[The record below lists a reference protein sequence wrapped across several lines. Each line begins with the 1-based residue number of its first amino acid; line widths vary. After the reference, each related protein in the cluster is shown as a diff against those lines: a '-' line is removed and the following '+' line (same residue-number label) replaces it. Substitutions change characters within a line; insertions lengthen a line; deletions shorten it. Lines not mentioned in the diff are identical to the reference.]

1 MAKITLTD
9 EEAKYQYNANKRRI
23 ERMESLISQRDDK
36 GRKKLIS
43 INNKIGKALGFWW
56 NKMGTRIQLKT
67 HNYYYAVPIMSK
79 TFPYKI
85 IKHKLK
91 KLNSVEDIKEA
102 RYNGWSTAKKSK

>member
-43 INNKIGKALGFWW
+43 INNKIGKALGFW
-56 NKMGTRIQLKT
+56 
-67 HNYYYAVPIMSK
+67 
-79 TFPYKI
+79 
-85 IKHKLK
+85 
-91 KLNSVEDIKEA
+91 
-102 RYNGWSTAKKSK
+102 

>member
-1 MAKITLTD
+1 
-9 EEAKYQYNANKRRI
+9 
-23 ERMESLISQRDDK
+23 
-36 GRKKLIS
+36 
-43 INNKIGKALGFWW
+43 
-56 NKMGTRIQLKT
+56 MGTRIQLKT